1 MIAAIAAGEVI
12 MEIATARR
20 TPALLAVLVVAVLVV
35 MFLVLAWLLGSNGSR
50 GVAVASQ
57 PTTGDRARD
66 GVLVSGTGFV
76 KGRPD
81 VLTVQMSVETQG
93 PTVEK
98 ALNLAN
104 QAQAR
109 LRDAFTKGGVSEDD
123 LQTSNLSIYPQYAKD
138 GRRISGYQVSE
149 HLSVKLRDLARAGA
163 LIGRAA
169 DAGGDATRIN
179 GLSFDIED
187 DSALLAQAR
196 RKAFDDAKAKA
207 ELYAQ
212 TSGRGLGR
220 VVSINESVS
229 APAPMEP
236 ALADSAAAAFRKV
249 PIQPGEQRLSV
260 TATVEWAFS

>member
-1 MIAAIAAGEVI
+1 

-20 TPALLAVLVVAVLVV
+20 TSALLAVLVVV
-35 MFLVLAWLLGSNGSR
+35 FLVLAWLLGSNSSR

-76 KGRPD
+76 EGRPD
-81 VLTVQMSVETQG
+81 VLTVQFGVETRG
-93 PTVEK
+93 PTVDK
-98 ALNLAN
+98 ALDLAN
-104 QAQAR
+104 QAQGR
-109 LRDAFTKGGVSEDD
+109 LRNAFTKGGVSERD
-123 LQTSNLSIYPQYAKD
+123 LQTSGLSIYPQYDKD

-149 HLSVKLRDLARAGA
+149 QLSVKLRDLARAGA
-163 LIGRAA
+163 LISQAA

-196 RKAFDDAKAKA
+196 RKAFDEAKAKA

-212 TSGRGLGR
+212 ASGRGLGR

-229 APAPMEP
+229 APALGQR
-236 ALADSAAAAFRKV
+236 ASADSFAQAAKAV
-249 PIQPGEQRLSV
+249 PILPGEQRLSV
-260 TATVEWAFS
+260 TVTVEWAFS